1 MDVSIQTRLPGCS
14 VCAPGSQDLQA
25 GLSEESVEDFLRTF
39 VHVVSQALLHLL
51 EPARAPM
58 ARGGPHL
65 PPWAAGKLH
74 TVHTYNFQVS
84 SSSSESEN
92 SSNNET
98 KASEKQRQTHR
109 PTEGAG
115 TPTTL
120 GSPVPSGN
128 TFPVW
133 FQPNKVDFYP

>member
-1 MDVSIQTRLPGCS
+1 M
-14 VCAPGSQDLQA
+14 
-25 GLSEESVEDFLRTF
+25 
-39 VHVVSQALLHLL
+39 VSQALLHLL
-51 EPARAPM
+51 ELVRAPM

-65 PPWAAGKLH
+65 LPWAAGKLH
-74 TVHTYNFQVS
+74 AVHRYSFQVS

-109 PTEGAG
+109 PAESVG

-120 GSPVPSGN
+120 GSPVPSAN
-128 TFPVW
+128 VSCKYF
-133 FQPNKVDFYP
+133 FLLFFYIF